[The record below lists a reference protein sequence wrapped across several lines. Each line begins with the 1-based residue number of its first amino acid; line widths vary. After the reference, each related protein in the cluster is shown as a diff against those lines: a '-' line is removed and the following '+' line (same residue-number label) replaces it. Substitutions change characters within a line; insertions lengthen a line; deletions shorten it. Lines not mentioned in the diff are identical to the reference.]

1 MGRPGFEDGP
11 DQEFF
16 NLLIFNSHVRFGN
29 LGVGL
34 IFIEVQIN
42 TGIGKPN
49 ILAVLA
55 L

>member
-16 NLLIFNSHVRFGN
+16 NPLIFNSHVRFGN

-34 IFIEVQIN
+34 IFIKAYID
-42 TGIGKPN
+42 TRIGKPN
-49 ILAVLA
+49 ILAVLT